1 MYKKTNKLHFYLTKI
16 FVKFGKF
23 KKGFFLLND

>member
-23 KKGFFLLND
+23 KKGFFFT